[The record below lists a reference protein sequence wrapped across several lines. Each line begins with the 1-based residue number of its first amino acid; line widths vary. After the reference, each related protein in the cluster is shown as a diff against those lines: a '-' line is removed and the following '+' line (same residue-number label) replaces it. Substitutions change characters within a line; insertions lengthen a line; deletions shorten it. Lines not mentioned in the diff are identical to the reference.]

1 MWHNVCTVND
11 EGFSYDRD
19 YYLSE
24 CDGCVQ
30 FNNSRGKVLG
40 KRLKKMLG
48 LAAPEP
54 GMQLLDVGC
63 GRGELVLH
71 SALSKA
77 FAWGI
82 DEAAEAIAISRETL
96 NFWKS
101 EYPWIDRHAHFQQAD
116 GRHLPFDNS
125 FFDTAILTDVVEHL
139 APEDLKQTLQEL
151 RRVLKKGG
159 RVVIHTSP
167 NKYYIPVTGRLFALV
182 SRLLYGRPHVI
193 PWRIRPLLPRGLQHD
208 VHVNEQSRAS
218 LKRILKKT
226 GFRVEKTWFELNPHY
241 IDALFP
247 DQRGFRFVNALK
259 AVLPL
264 KHLFYADLYC
274 LARA

>member
-1 MWHNVCTVND
+1 MND

-24 CDGCVQ
+24 CDGCLQ

-40 KRLKKMLG
+40 KRLKKMLE

-54 GMQLLDVGC
+54 GMRLLDVGC

-71 SALSKA
+71 GALAGAS
-77 FAWGI
+77 AWGI
-82 DEAAEAIAISRETL
+82 DGAAEAIAICRETL
-96 NFWKS
+96 NFWKA
-101 EYPWIDRHAHFQQAD
+101 EYPEIDQYARFGQAD
-116 GRHLPFDNS
+116 GRHLAFGDG
-125 FFDTAILTDVVEHL
+125 FFDTAMLADVVEHL
-139 APEDLKQTLQEL
+139 APDILKQTLQEIK
-151 RRVLKKGG
+151 RVLKRGG
-159 RVVIHTSP
+159 RIVIHTSP

-182 SRLLYGRPHVI
+182 SRLLYGRGHLI
-193 PWRIRPLLPRGLQHD
+193 PWRIRPRLPRGLQPD
-208 VHVNEQSRAS
+208 VHVNEQSRGS
-218 LKRILKKT
+218 LERILKKT

-247 DQRGFRFVNALK
+247 DQRGFRFINALK
-259 AVLPL
+259 GVLPL

-274 LARA
+274 IARA